1 MRDRAGR
8 VPPPALAR
16 SGRTV
21 PHACERS
28 ESDEMVT
35 GVSSAVLLQRP
46 VELVSRP
53 ITCLITPVP
62 FSPMTHARRLRLLTV
77 LLALMT
83 LPGLMGSARAAD
95 CSTQVSGASSHLV
108 MSADCCPL
116 HAHHGV
122 PCKRMGNHPL
132 SGKGARCSACLGCG
146 GSQSP
151 GLAEAVVMLAVP
163 VGSILSAYPP
173 QLLSSRSPTG
183 LWRPPQLI

>member
-1 MRDRAGR
+1 MRDRAGG

-16 SGRTV
+16 SGGKA
-21 PHACERS
+21 PHTCERS

-35 GVSSAVLLQRP
+35 GVSSAVLLEWP
-46 VELVSRP
+46 VALLSRP

-62 FSPMTHARRLRLLTV
+62 FSPMNYARRLRLLTV
-77 LLALMT
+77 LVSLLT
-83 LPGLMGSARAAD
+83 LPGLMGSERAAD
-95 CSTQVSGASSHLV
+95 CSTQVSGATSHLV

-122 PCKRMGNHPL
+122 PCKQMGNHPL

-146 GSQSP
+146 GSPSP
-151 GLAEAVVMLAVP
+151 GIAEAVVMFVVP